1 MLLKSDSMLVV
12 VVVSKILC
20 PTVYIMVLVFAVFQV
35 KVSLMLVSSDTKG
48 LNSSFELANVNKIIN
63 SSKKVFIT

>member
-1 MLLKSDSMLVV
+1 
-12 VVVSKILC
+12 
-20 PTVYIMVLVFAVFQV
+20 MVLVFEVFQL